1 MAWRQKWSNAFIH
14 GEAQAE
20 RRCIFFWLMGTHSIF
35 LNLDVYSRGS
45 YVNDLGELS
54 FAIKKSG
61 SYGHVQGGLSD
72 GGQVK
77 LSGLSPHVHN
87 KVNNT
92 HPADL

>member
-20 RRCIFFWLMGTHSIF
+20 RGCIFFWLMGTRSIF
-35 LNLDVYSRGS
+35 LNLGVYSRGS
-45 YVNDLGELS
+45 YVNGLGELS
-54 FAIKKSG
+54 FAIKKTG

-77 LSGLSPHVHN
+77 LSGLYPHVHN